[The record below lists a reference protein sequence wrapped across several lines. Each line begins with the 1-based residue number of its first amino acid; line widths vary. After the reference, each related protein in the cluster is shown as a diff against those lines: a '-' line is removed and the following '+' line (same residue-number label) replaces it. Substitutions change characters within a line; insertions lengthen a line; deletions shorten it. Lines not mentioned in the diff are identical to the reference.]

1 METPDQPRTPIRP
14 KLNQVQEELVSQEVK
29 EMLEKGA
36 VREAIHLKNQPVSH
50 LFLVS
55 KKDEGQ
61 RPVINLKDFNRYIPC
76 KHFKIEL
83 LHLLN
88 EILEQGDNLCQLDLK
103 DTYFCVPLN
112 KQ

>member
-14 KLNQVQEELVSQEVK
+14 KSNQVQEELVSQEVK
-29 EMLEKGA
+29 EMLKKGP
-36 VREAIHLKNQPVSH
+36 VREVIHSKNQPVSH

-61 RPVINLKDFNRYIPC
+61 RPVMNLKYFNTFIPC

-83 LHLLN
+83 LHLLK
-88 EILEQGDNLCQLDLK
+88 EILE
-103 DTYFCVPLN
+103 
-112 KQ
+112 